1 MGTINFGDLF
11 GIVVIT
17 IALGCIVMKA
27 NDLKNAK
34 FDNDPNYPMKQPE
47 KKQMTLASVVEKAL
61 AAKGAYDIVKMAK
74 ESGYTPEEVME
85 AIKNAHGDNEN
96 NSKKKK

>member
-85 AIKNAHGDNEN
+85 AIKNAHGENEN
-96 NSKKKK
+96 NGKKKK